1 MKNLT
6 LALIVVFI
14 LLGAIVV
21 IAPTVA
27 SITSTPL
34 NNNDTTAKIWAGNS
48 GAYIKTAE
56 SISVSP
62 NPTSNE
68 IWTPGATDVYVIS
81 VPQGSLFSQSIVPQI
96 VWSSPNKPVLSD
108 LTNWFLYGQL
118 YYNFTPYIYSSG
130 TFGSTSQVS
139 YTNFTASGVFN
150 DGSGYVGFAQG
161 SFPVNWNSTQT
172 NINAAFG
179 ILTVTASITFK
190 AESVVNGVVLSGPY
204 YGHATTFAQIYVV
217 PGTSTINPIKT
228 VLAGENVYI
237 TGTIWYGEYTLAIY
251 NPSGAMVYNTT
262 LPQIT
267 NPYPNDFNVTYKTP
281 PNVYG
286 QYRVKI
292 YNYVVQTSEEQFF
305 SVARYNGTSSGFL
318 PLPTITLSNPNTLS
332 GYYNP
337 NTVVTYTIK
346 EKFNHTQTPPQ
357 TIYFNINIWIGSQV
371 EEPPSSSASW
381 ITFNVNATAVKSAVG
396 NVTIFTYTGTF
407 IIPYS
412 ASNNYITIDVVAVG
426 ENNNGAIYASQ
437 PAIVELSIGQPTHHG
452 GKDILYAV
460 LEMIGF
466 IVSGLVAAYLDPD
479 TIVSRIMVFS
489 SALFSAILVYVVNI
503 AGVL

>member
-96 VWSSPNKPVLSD
+96 VWYSPNKPILSD

-150 DGSGYVGFAQG
+150 NGSGYVGFAQG

-237 TGTIWYGEYTLAIY
+237 TGTIWYGKYTLAIY

-267 NPYPNDFNVTYKTP
+267 NPYPNDFN
-281 PNVYG
+281 
-286 QYRVKI
+286 
-292 YNYVVQTSEEQFF
+292 
-305 SVARYNGTSSGFL
+305 SGFL

-337 NTVVTYTIK
+337 NTAVTYTIK
-346 EKFNHTQTPPQ
+346 EKFNQTQTPPQ
-357 TIYFNINIWIGSQV
+357 TIYFNIDIWIGSQV

-381 ITFNVNATAVKSAVG
+381 ITFNVNATAIKSTA
-396 NVTIFTYTGTF
+396 NNATIFTYTGTF

-437 PAIVELSIGQPTHHG
+437 PSIVELSIGQPTHHG

-466 IVSGLVAAYLDPD
+466 IISGLVAAYLDPD
-479 TIVSRIMVFS
+479 TIVSRIMVFG